1 MPLTPCTTH
10 YNQYTKQPIH
20 ATTMLPQFE
29 LQKKRRMHAKR
40 RRQEQ
45 RQKIFTVVVTVLCLL
60 GAMIVFN
67 VYYIFRNEPQP
78 SGNSDVRSQT
88 GTGNVRRRGPWITA
102 DAQPFVSTT
111 YCLVCF
117 NTSKKIEVEKA
128 RFLCIIQLS
137 FVSTNN

>member
-1 MPLTPCTTH
+1 
-10 YNQYTKQPIH
+10 
-20 ATTMLPQFE
+20 
-29 LQKKRRMHAKR
+29 MHAKR

-78 SGNSDVRSQT
+78 SGNGDVRSQT

-102 DAQPFVSTT
+102 DAQPFVSTI
-111 YCLVCF
+111 LCF
-117 NTSKKIEVEKA
+117 HASMKIDWKELLFAHYLAFVFEYQQ
-128 RFLCIIQLS
+128 LTIIC
-137 FVSTNN
+137 FFCR